1 MFQSDVRPL
10 ARALPAA
17 ALVIGGLALILLL
30 FQ

>member
-1 MFQSDVRPL
+1 MFQSDIHPL